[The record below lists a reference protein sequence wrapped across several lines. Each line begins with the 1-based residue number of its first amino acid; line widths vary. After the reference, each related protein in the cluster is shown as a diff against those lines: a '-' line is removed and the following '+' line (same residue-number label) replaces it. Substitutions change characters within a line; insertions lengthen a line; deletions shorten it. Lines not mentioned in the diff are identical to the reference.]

1 MAEMRYMKLK
11 ISMIDLIIQFQKR
24 PTNYYNFYKS
34 NLINISIINLMTD
47 NKQKKENV
55 KMHLK
60 DLRLDL
66 KKIHLA
72 VTEELLLPEPDE
84 VKTLMYKMD
93 QLLKV
98 IESN

>member
-1 MAEMRYMKLK
+1 M
-11 ISMIDLIIQFQKR
+11 
-24 PTNYYNFYKS
+24 TNMN
-34 NLINISIINLMTD
+34 
-47 NKQKKENV
+47 QKKEKV

-72 VTEELLLPEPDE
+72 VTEELLLPQPDE
-84 VKTLMYKMD
+84 VKKLMYKMD

-98 IESN
+98 IESK